1 MSSSGGR
8 RVRVVLLRPLGVV
21 ALASGV
27 LFAQAPAESIA
38 DRALARQSAL
48 GREYARQLR
57 GESVVLENEAVRSY
71 VDRVGRML
79 AAQMPGPKPAFE
91 FTVAEMTACP
101 ATQEPAALPGG
112 FVFFPARLLAAA
124 RDESEFAA
132 VVAHAVAHEVLHRM
146 PVAAPE
152 GATAIPIVML
162 GGWTGDCRGRQSVP
176 IGFAAALKK
185 QEREA
190 DALAW
195 KALEAAGF
203 DPRGVTGYVQR
214 RVESARTDAQRREQ
228 EERLAAL
235 PAFEAAATR
244 QNSVDFEAAR
254 AEIRRF
260 VEAQSP
266 ARRAP
271 SLVRAKHP

>member
-1 MSSSGGR
+1 MAR
-8 RVRVVLLRPLGVV
+8 
-21 ALASGV
+21 
-27 LFAQAPAESIA
+27 
-38 DRALARQSAL
+38 ARQTAM

-57 GESVVLENEAVRSY
+57 GETVALENEAVRSY

-79 AAQMPGPKPAFE
+79 AAQMPGPQPSWE
-91 FTVAEMTACP
+91 FTVAEMPACP
-101 ATQEPAALPGG
+101 AAQEPAALPGG
-112 FVFFPARLLAAA
+112 FVFFPARLLAAS
-124 RDESEFAA
+124 RNESEFAA

-152 GATAIPIVML
+152 GSPAIPLVML
-162 GGWTGDCRGRQSVP
+162 GGWTSDCRGRQSVP

-185 QEREA
+185 QEQDA

-203 DPRGVTGYVQR
+203 DPRAVTSSVQR
-214 RVESARTDAQRREQ
+214 RVDSAATDAQRGEQ

-235 PAFEAAATR
+235 RALETAASPAR
-244 QNSVDFEAAR
+244 QDSVEVEAAR

-271 SLVRAKHP
+271 SLVRAKQP